1 MLDLSNNK
9 YDRQTLKDNIYAV
22 KLIDILKTQT
32 LDVTFVVRY
41 ILNNKYQFIPEDELI
56 TPKIVL
62 QYQPH
67 ISKSELQK
75 HFILY
80 DSDDDSIDLDF
91 EDYANKHPN

>member
-1 MLDLSNNK
+1 MLDLYNNK
-9 YDRQTLKDNIYAV
+9 YNRKMLKDNIYNV

-62 QYQPH
+62 HYQPH
-67 ISKSELQK
+67 INKEELQK

-91 EDYANKHPN
+91 EAFANKNP

>member
-1 MLDLSNNK
+1 MLDLYNNK
-9 YDRQTLKDNIYAV
+9 YDRKTLKKYIYTV
-22 KLIDILKTQT
+22 KLIDVLKTQI
-32 LDVTFVVRY
+32 LDVTFIVRY
-41 ILNNKYQFIPEDELI
+41 ILNNKYQFEPEDELI
-56 TPKIVL
+56 TPKIVF

-67 ISKSELQK
+67 ISKEELQK

>member
-1 MLDLSNNK
+1 MLDLYNNK

-41 ILNNKYQFIPEDELI
+41 ILNDKYQIDTEDELI
-56 TPKIVL
+56 TLKMVL

-67 ISKSELQK
+67 ITLNELK
-75 HFILY
+75 RGLIFY
-80 DSDDDSIDLDF
+80 ESDDDSINLNF